1 MSTSWMKRPAN
12 SSNLV
17 LPSNST
23 FMNKLVLALTIS
35 LLSLTGCG
43 ESASARYDAGY
54 SDGYAE
60 GYNTTLRI
68 RSTLVRGD
76 WSDKE
81 YSRGYNDGR
90 ANGVSDALQK
100 K

>member
-1 MSTSWMKRPAN
+1 
-12 SSNLV
+12 
-17 LPSNST
+17 
-23 FMNKLVLALTIS
+23 MNKLLLVLVTS
-35 LLSLTGCG
+35 LLTTTGCG

-60 GYNTTLRI
+60 GYNTTLKI

-90 ANGVSDALQK
+90 VCGVNDALQK

>member
-1 MSTSWMKRPAN
+1 MSTSWMKRPV
-12 SSNLV
+12 SSSSRESPSNLI
-17 LPSNST
+17 
-23 FMNKLVLALTIS
+23 FMNKLVLTLTIS
-35 LLSLTGCG
+35 LFSLTGCG

-60 GYNTTLRI
+60 GYNTTLKI
-68 RSTLVRGD
+68 RATLVRGD